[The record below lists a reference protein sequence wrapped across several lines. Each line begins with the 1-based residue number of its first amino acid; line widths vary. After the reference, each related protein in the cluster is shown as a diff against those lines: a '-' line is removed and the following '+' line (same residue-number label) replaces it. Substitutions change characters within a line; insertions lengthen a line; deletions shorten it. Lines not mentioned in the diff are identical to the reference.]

1 MYVNQLVLQLLL
13 PCFLSLRMQTS
24 TLLARFNTALWSSY
38 QCTRLLLA
46 WVYPQSKVECHADG
60 GRYLSVRVMLLYQ
73 NAVMQNT
80 TKVKYAE
87 QSVCRLQTVGVCS
100 CSSVSA
106 ARRNHDVSFDCSL
119 LTCSLD
125 VVVYL
130 AHYQASYSLGAH
142 STVSCSSRRPF
153 GLQTIGMAGENQARF
168 PTCTCTC

>member
-1 MYVNQLVLQLLL
+1 MQSSPSVGCR
-13 PCFLSLRMQTS
+13 PC
-24 TLLARFNTALWSSY
+24 
-38 QCTRLLLA
+38 
-46 WVYPQSKVECHADG
+46 
-60 GRYLSVRVMLLYQ
+60 
-73 NAVMQNT
+73 
-80 TKVKYAE
+80 
-87 QSVCRLQTVGVCS
+87 VCS

-106 ARRNHDVSFDCSL
+106 ARRNHDVSSDCSL

-168 PTCTCTC
+168 PTCTCTCWYCIVLLCCIHSDGGYLEATILVHWPFFRFSPRTYVVILPAHWLGFGFCLLRFCLCKLRNYTEI